1 MSAWVWVAVAVVGG
15 LGALGRFAFDRL
27 VAAGTGRGFPFGTLA
42 VNASGALLLG
52 LFAGLSLSGTALT
65 IAGTALLGSYTTFST
80 WMLETHRLVEDAGL
94 PRAAANAFVSLLLGF
109 GAVALGHLIGA
120 HA

>member
-1 MSAWVWVAVAVVGG
+1 MSAATWVGVAAVGG
-15 LGALGRFAFDRL
+15 LGALIRFLLDRL
-27 VAAGTGRGFPFGTLA
+27 VASRTGRGFPFGTLA

-52 LFAGLSLSGTALT
+52 FCAGISLSGATLA

-94 PRAAANAFVSLLLGF
+94 ARAAGNAIISLLLGF
-109 GAVALGHLIGA
+109 GAAALGHLIGTLA
-120 HA
+120 